1 MVDRLFIC
9 SLTYTTLG
17 HKVQEFPH
25 AVDEESAELIAR
37 IMGALSTGSRVR
49 ILAVLRDGPSGVT
62 DLADHLG
69 MEKSAVSHQLRVLR
83 DLGLVTPTRSG
94 RNISYALHDEHVALL
109 IDQAVYHL
117 AHRRIGL
124 TQPFAQD

>member
-1 MVDRLFIC
+1 M
-9 SLTYTTLG
+9 
-17 HKVQEFPH
+17 
-25 AVDEESAELIAR
+25 
-37 IMGALSTGSRVR
+37 
-49 ILAVLRDGPSGVT
+49 
-62 DLADHLG
+62 
-69 MEKSAVSHQLRVLR
+69 SAVSHQLRVLR

-94 RNISYALHDEHVALL
+94 PNISYALHDEHVALL

>member
-1 MVDRLFIC
+1 M
-9 SLTYTTLG
+9 G
-17 HKVQEFPH
+17 HKTSGPPH
-25 AVDEESAELIAR
+25 LIDEESAELIAR
-37 IMGALSTGSRVR
+37 IMGALATGSRVR
-49 ILAVLRDGPSGVT
+49 ILSVLRDGSIGVT
-62 DLADHLG
+62 ELADRLH

-94 RNISYALHDEHVALL
+94 RNITYALHDEHVALL

-124 TQPFAQD
+124 TQPFANAPITANN

>member
-1 MVDRLFIC
+1 MP
-9 SLTYTTLG
+9 
-17 HKVQEFPH
+17 K
-25 AVDEESAELIAR
+25 
-37 IMGALSTGSRVR
+37 
-49 ILAVLRDGPSGVT
+49 
-62 DLADHLG
+62 
-69 MEKSAVSHQLRVLR
+69 RVLVIVPFPLDDEGVANR
-83 DLGLVTPTRSG
+83 RLQAAEIDLGLVTPTRSG